1 MFSWGIDLSEI
12 GQPSKKMKKK
22 AKRSCNKI
30 WNKISGNMALR

>member
-22 AKRSCNKI
+22 RREVATRFEIKSREI
-30 WNKISGNMALR
+30 WH

>member
-22 AKRSCNKI
+22 KRREVAARFEIKSREI
-30 WNKISGNMALR
+30 WH

>member
-22 AKRSCNKI
+22 SEEKLQQDLK
-30 WNKISGNMALR
+30 